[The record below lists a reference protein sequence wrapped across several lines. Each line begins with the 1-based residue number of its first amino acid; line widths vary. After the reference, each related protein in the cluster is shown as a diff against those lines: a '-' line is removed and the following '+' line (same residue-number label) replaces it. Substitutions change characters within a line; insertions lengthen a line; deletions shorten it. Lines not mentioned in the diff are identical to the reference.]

1 MKTINYLNY
10 FFVGLPLL
18 LVVLGILTKESN
30 GNLIGT
36 GLLFTI
42 LTGLFQLVFGIKML
56 IDEPQDKNLKYY
68 FRGVVLFFSL
78 WFINGLM
85 FNIEIVY
92 FIIFILP
99 IILAIFFSTITYK
112 KAHP

>member
-1 MKTINYLNY
+1 MKAINYLNY

-78 WFINGLM
+78 WLINGLI